1 MNLTYERKH
10 DKLLKKETRGEDNM
24 NAMKFGCLVMAAGN
38 ARRFGANKLGATV
51 EGKML
56 IRRTL
61 EAIPAQA
68 FVNVCV
74 VTQYDFV
81 AELANEFDFAAL
93 RNGRPE
99 DGVSRTIRLGLAQLQ
114 EECDAVLFLV
124 ADQPFLR
131 RETLLRLLAQGDE
144 THIIVPVCGAQ
155 RGNPCLFPRRYYP
168 ELLALSG
175 DRGGRSVIRAHGDAV
190 LCVEVDGRELLDVDT
205 PEILAVLS

>member
-1 MNLTYERKH
+1 MKA
-10 DKLLKKETRGEDNM
+10 LKY
-24 NAMKFGCLVMAAGN
+24 GCLVMAAGN
-38 ARRFGANKLGATV
+38 ASRFGANKLGAMV

-61 EAIPAQA
+61 EAIPTQA
-68 FVNVCV
+68 FSKVCV

-81 AELANEFDFAAL
+81 ATLAEEFGFAAL
-93 RNGRPE
+93 RNDCPQ
-99 DGVSRTIRLGLAQLQ
+99 DGVSRTIRLGLTHLQ

-131 RETLLRLLAQGDE
+131 CETLQRLLSQGDE

-175 DRGGRSVIRAHGDAV
+175 DRGGRSVIRAHEDSV
-190 LCVEVDGRELLDVDT
+190 ICVEVDGRELLDVDT
-205 PEILAVLS
+205 PESLAALS

>member
-1 MNLTYERKH
+1 
-10 DKLLKKETRGEDNM
+10 
-24 NAMKFGCLVMAAGN
+24 
-38 ARRFGANKLGATV
+38 
-51 EGKML
+51 ML

-68 FVNVCV
+68 FAEVCV
-74 VTQYDFV
+74 VTQYGFV
-81 AELANEFDFAAL
+81 AELASEFGFAAL
-93 RNGRPE
+93 RNDRPE
-99 DGVSRTIRLGLAQLQ
+99 DGVSRTIRLGLTHLQ

-131 RETLLRLLAQGDE
+131 HETLLRLLAQGDG

-175 DRGGRSVIRAHGDAV
+175 DRGGRSVIRAHEDDV

-205 PEILAVLS
+205 PEILAALS